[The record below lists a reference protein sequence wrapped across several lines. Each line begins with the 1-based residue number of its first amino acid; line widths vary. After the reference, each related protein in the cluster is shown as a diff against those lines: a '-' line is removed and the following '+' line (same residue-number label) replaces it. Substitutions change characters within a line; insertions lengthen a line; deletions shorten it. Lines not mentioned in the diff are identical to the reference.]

1 MRNAEQCLILISYRI
16 SVRLSA
22 PAPTGTLLDEVAM
35 ERPALL
41 IAFLQYVRGNP
52 FDGSSTH
59 VGAAGQYVVDGN
71 RTTAEWLDSV
81 RWAHID

>member
-1 MRNAEQCLILISYRI
+1 
-16 SVRLSA
+16 
-22 PAPTGTLLDEVAM
+22 M

-41 IAFLQYVRGNP
+41 IGFLQYVRGNP